1 MCECVCASHMPT
13 VCSCDRVGGVM
24 CLLGSG
30 LGSGQ
35 SLDSPRDQTLPLSRQ
50 QSEGQVSQE
59 TAARTTL
66 RSINGENDFEDSC
79 LSTSGSLLSWEQT
92 LPVEAGGAGLTQNAF
107 QKWTN
112 PSEDSCGHIGDFIQH
127 VLPAAWVTSPWQTNR
142 LPTVVFDLHCTRGE
156 GEDGHVCGW
165 GCVG

>member
-1 MCECVCASHMPT
+1 MYTEMCVCVGVCVYMTCRQFARVT
-13 VCSCDRVGGVM
+13 VNTRVGGVM
-24 CLLGSG
+24 WL

-35 SLDSPRDQTLPLSRQ
+35 SLDSPRDQTLSLSRQ

-79 LSTSGSLLSWEQT
+79 LSTSGSLLSWEKT

-127 VLPAAWVTSPWQTNR
+127 VLPAA
-142 LPTVVFDLHCTRGE
+142 
-156 GEDGHVCGW
+156 
-165 GCVG
+165 